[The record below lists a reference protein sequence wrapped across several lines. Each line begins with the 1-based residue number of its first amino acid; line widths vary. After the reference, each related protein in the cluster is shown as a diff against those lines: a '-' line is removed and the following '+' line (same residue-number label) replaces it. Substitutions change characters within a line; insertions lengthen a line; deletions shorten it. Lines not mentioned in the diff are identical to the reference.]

1 MAGGRWAMDAPPW
14 DSGARSPSIGMFVLA
29 VDHSAI
35 GPGFPARVEA
45 HLERLA
51 GAGVRLPRSRRTEP
65 PAIPTGSLALRG
77 NVLAALRRRAGHAT
91 TAKGRERT
99 S

>member
-1 MAGGRWAMDAPPW
+1 MDAPPW
-14 DSGARSPSIGMFVLA
+14 DSGARFPSIGVFVLA

-51 GAGVRLPRSRRTEP
+51 GAGVRLPRSRPTEP
-65 PAIPTGSLALRG
+65 PALPTGSLALSG
-77 NVLAALRRRAGHAT
+77 DVLAVLRRRANPT
-91 TAKGRERT
+91 TPASGQERP